1 MARIRVPIP
10 SSVADGAGSEYLCFA
25 EGHPRADGAIEV
37 RLAFALKDDESRFR
51 RTPGFECTQPDEEA
65 LAAWASRLTVD
76 QLNAALMRALANK
89 PDMEA
94 TLRSTRRRM
103 PRTRT

>member
-10 SSVADGAGSEYLCFA
+10 SSVADGAGSQYLCFA
-25 EGHPRADGAIEV
+25 EGHPRADGAIDV
-37 RLAFALKDDESRFR
+37 RLAFVLKDESRFR
-51 RTPGFECTQPDEEA
+51 RTPGVECTQPDEEA

-76 QLNAALMRALANK
+76 QLTAALLRALASK